1 MQPNLLVT
9 IITPVYNGAD
19 YLDDLIYS
27 VRDQDYPNVEHIVID
42 DGSTDN
48 GATIDVLKKYPH
60 LRWWSHQN
68 KGQYATMN
76 DGLQAARGEVVCFIS
91 ADDLMVAG
99 AVGKA
104 VDVFVS
110 NSEID
115 VVYGSILY
123 IDKNGRPYP
132 MLDRRAPLWAYPY
145 FANISHSSL
154 YAKKSALFSC
164 GLQFRT
170 DLKYTGDYDW
180 IIRLIEDRMK
190 FVFINAPLSQ
200 VRKHE
205 KQSTA
210 KYHAVMKA
218 EQKQVRVEHRV
229 SQLAILFFAGLD
241 AVWNLASLLVVLFK
255 TGPRGLV
262 LTARRWYFKY
272 LRR

>member
-1 MQPNLLVT
+1 
-9 IITPVYNGAD
+9 
-19 YLDDLIYS
+19 
-27 VRDQDYPNVEHIVID
+27 
-42 DGSTDN
+42 
-48 GATIDVLKKYPH
+48 
-60 LRWWSHQN
+60 
-68 KGQYATMN
+68 
-76 DGLQAARGEVVCFIS
+76 
-91 ADDLMVAG
+91 MVAG

-190 FVFINAPLSQ
+190 FVFIKA
-200 VRKHE
+200 
-205 KQSTA
+205 
-210 KYHAVMKA
+210 A